1 MARDA
6 AATGAAF
13 AGSASP
19 ERLASDREGSSR
31 AKAHVLIPAILMLAC
46 GACAT
51 RAAGVEQRMIL
62 PEGAARYEMTENQAF
77 VFPAPRGNATPAFP
91 QAFVARE
98 LAPTTLCASFVV
110 TAEGAV
116 RDVALLEEAGCS
128 SAAAQPLL
136 GTAVLEAVSAWRFDP
151 AMFCIYPDAATRD
164 RDWNGDG
171 CAGAVAEAKPVAVM
185 LAYAFTFEVRNGRQ
199 RVDAAR
205 STAGR

>member
-1 MARDA
+1 MRLPEWPAHAPARRVLPLLA
-6 AATGAAF
+6 LFPLTF
-13 AGSASP
+13 CAG
-19 ERLASDREGSSR
+19 
-31 AKAHVLIPAILMLAC
+31 C
-46 GACAT
+46 GTT
-51 RAAGVEQRMIL
+51 RTTGVEQRMIL
-62 PEGAARYEMTENQAF
+62 PEGAARYEMETNQAF
-77 VFPAPRGNATPAFP
+77 VCPVPQDNATPAFP
-91 QAFVARE
+91 DGFGKQD

-110 TAEGAV
+110 NSDGTL
-116 RDVALLEEAGCS
+116 RDVALLEEAGCT

-136 GTAVLEAVSAWRFDP
+136 GAAVLEAVSGWRFDP

-171 CAGAVAEAKPVAVM
+171 CAGAVAEAKPVAVT